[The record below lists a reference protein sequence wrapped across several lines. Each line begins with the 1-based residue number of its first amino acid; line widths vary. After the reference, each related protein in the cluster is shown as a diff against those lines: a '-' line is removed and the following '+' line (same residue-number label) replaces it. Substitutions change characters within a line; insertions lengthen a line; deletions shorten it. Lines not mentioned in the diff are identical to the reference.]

1 MMNYDSY
8 YMREALKEAKKAATI
23 GEIPIG
29 AVVVKDNQII
39 GRGHNFREHSNIAMQ
54 HAEINA
60 IEQANINQKSW
71 RLIDCTMYVTI
82 EPCVMCAGA
91 ILNSRIKRVVYGA
104 ENKKAGSINSLY
116 QLLSDS
122 RQNHQVEVTNGI
134 EFEEA
139 SKIMKEFFKNKR
151 KS

>member
-1 MMNYDSY
+1 MNYDSY
-8 YMREALKEAKKAATI
+8 YMKEALKEAKKAATI

-29 AVVVKDNQII
+29 AVIVKDDQII
-39 GRGHNFREHSNIAMQ
+39 GRGHNLREHSNIATQ

-60 IEQANINQKSW
+60 IEQANINENSW
-71 RLIDCTMYVTI
+71 RLIDCTIYVTI

-104 ENKKAGSINSLY
+104 ENKKAGGINSLY

-134 EFEEA
+134 EFDEA
-139 SKIMKEFFKNKR
+139 GKIMKKFFKNKR